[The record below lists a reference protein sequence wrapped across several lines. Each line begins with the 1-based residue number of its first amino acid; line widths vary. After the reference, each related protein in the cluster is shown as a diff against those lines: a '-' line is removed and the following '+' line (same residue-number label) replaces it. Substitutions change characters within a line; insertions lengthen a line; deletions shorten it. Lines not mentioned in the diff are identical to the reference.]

1 MKLDNLKKSVDL
13 NSFFFLNQYINDECN
28 DKFKLIAKGFQ
39 EDNSNIL
46 SVPYSKHIAKKV
58 CA

>member
-1 MKLDNLKKSVDL
+1 M
-13 NSFFFLNQYINDECN
+13 Y